1 MKSPK
6 RILVLIGAG
15 FLAFAPPGTMIFLF
29 LLLLGLI
36 GNVWI
41 VASIF
46 CLVIAGVIW
55 VVYRKRL
62 LKRADSKKFT
72 SKA

>member
-1 MKSPK
+1 MKRAK

-29 LLLLGLI
+29 LLLLGLV

-41 VASIF
+41 VALIL
-46 CLVIAGVIW
+46 CPVIAGVVW
-55 VVYRKRL
+55 FAYRKRL
-62 LKRADSKKFT
+62 LKRPD
-72 SKA
+72 

>member
-6 RILVLIGAG
+6 RILALMVAG

-29 LLLLGLI
+29 LLLLSLI
-36 GNVWI
+36 GNVWV

-46 CLVIAGVIW
+46 CLVIAGLVF
-55 VVYRKRL
+55 VVYRKRFP
-62 LKRADSKKFT
+62 RS
-72 SKA
+72 